1 LSSDF
6 VVERIAATIANC
18 NRAAAPGNK
27 AARSAD
33 QPWHRRSNAS
43 QRGDSVQVREVT
55 IVNRLG
61 LHARAAVK
69 LVSLCSKYVSSIV
82 LVVNGRRAGGR
93 QLIAILL
100 LSASMGA
107 QVSVQAQGPDE
118 VEAVAAV
125 TRLISNGFGEG

>member
-1 LSSDF
+1 M
-6 VVERIAATIANC
+6 
-18 NRAAAPGNK
+18 
-27 AARSAD
+27 
-33 QPWHRRSNAS
+33 
-43 QRGDSVQVREVT
+43 QVRQLQ

-69 LVSLCSKYVSSIV
+69 LVTVCSKYVSNVVIV
-82 LVVNGRRAGGR
+82 ANGRRANGR

-107 QVSVQAQGPDE
+107 TISIEASGPDE
-118 VEAVAAV
+118 VEAVSAV